1 MKINKN
7 IIAKDLDSP
16 LQLIEIEIE
25 DSYITG
31 EVLVGSGS
39 YVKGKVYKMPYI
51 NFVLTSERVF
61 SKEEEKLIFKQS
73 AKFNEAKNMSEIKV
87 GTKLIACYNLQLGD
101 KIHLT
106 NLKEYEVK
114 RIDDFNETFIIIDDQ
129 NEDHIFNYS
138 DIPNVWFNFY
148 KPKKDPIVKQVTD
161 KFKQRSRVGI
171 EKYGTTLAENELSL
185 DEWLNHAIE
194 EQMDN
199 ILYLTKLREEL
210 KKKGVK

>member
-25 DSYITG
+25 DGYITG
-31 EVLVGSGS
+31 EVLVGSGC
-39 YVKGKVYKMPYI
+39 YEKGKVYKMHYI
-51 NFVLTSERVF
+51 NFVLTTDKP
-61 SKEEEKLIFKQS
+61 KEDPI
-73 AKFNEAKNMSEIKV
+73 IKV
-87 GTKLIACYNLQLGD
+87 GTKLVACYNLMLGN
-101 KIHLT
+101 KFHLT
-106 NLKEYEVK
+106 NLKEYEVTAV
-114 RIDDFNETFIIIDDQ
+114 DNFNSTFIIIDDQ
-129 NEDHIFNYS
+129 NEQHIFNYS
-138 DIPNVWFNFY
+138 DVPNVWFNFY

-161 KFKQRSRVGI
+161 KFKQRSKVGI
-171 EKYGTTLAENELSL
+171 EKYKTTLAENELSL

-210 KKKGVK
+210 KKKGIK